1 MPICLLQRSATKS
14 TTALGRSVTKMR
26 NPSILK
32 SSCSTEVAGKVFK
45 IVHDKQRGA
54 LTLVRILRGEI
65 KRGMRLISARG
76 QAEVVS
82 KLYEP
87 LADEYREV
95 SAVQS
100 GDVVIC
106 AGLKVNYTK

>member
-1 MPICLLQRSATKS
+1 MRSPSVLKS
-14 TTALGRSVTKMR
+14 
-26 NPSILK
+26 